1 MKQLT
6 LLLLAFGVLLSSTV
20 LAQTDSLSKKFEYSE
35 ISIQFGNLSAEQG
48 RLSTATALQLAPQSI
63 FLNTLTGYQQ
73 SVFYNYYSPSFTL
86 GGHIGFTLPKKSHHS
101 LRPTLRFGLLY
112 NKSDILSAQY
122 SRLTAVTVDSLTN
135 SDGLVTQYIQDANQE
150 TVDAR
155 YSSDQLFLDANLTY
169 AINAQG
175 RFSMYMG
182 VGLGGGVL
190 FNAQTTVSYLNTSF
204 TQTIS
209 PVTFNGSSRNF
220 VTEASQEETFRN
232 RAGFAALAYF
242 PLGFNFRIGKR
253 NEAWRKAHAFFEF
266 RPGVLLQV
274 MPEANLNLLRSTMG
288 SQFGFRFDL
297 R

>member
-6 LLLLAFGVLLSSTV
+6 FLLLAFDVILSSTV

-101 LRPTLRFGLLY
+101 LRPTLRVGLLY
-112 NKSDILSAQY
+112 NKSDILSADF
-122 SRLTAVTVDSLTN
+122 SRSSAVTVDSLTN
-135 SDGLVTQYIQDANQE
+135 SDGVVTKYIQDVNDE
-150 TVDAR
+150 SIESR
-155 YSSDQLFLDANLTY
+155 YSNDQLYLDANLTY
-169 AINAQG
+169 AINPNG

-182 VGLGGGVL
+182 FGLGAGLL
-190 FNAQTTVSYLNTSF
+190 FNSQTTVLYRNTTF
-204 TQTIS
+204 TRETS
-209 PVTFNGSSRNF
+209 PNRSSGTNYNYD
-220 VTEASQEETFRN
+220 VVALQEETFRN
-232 RAGFAALAYF
+232 QAGFAALAYF
-242 PLGFNFRIGKR
+242 PLGFDFRIGKR

-266 RPGVLLQV
+266 RPGILLQV